1 MAAIT
6 EAAATR
12 GIAATCSAL
21 GMPRGTFYRRRRPKL
36 AKTRRASPRALTP
49 GERSH
54 VLAVMH
60 EPRLADLATP
70 QVYATL
76 LDEGQYLCSQ
86 RTMYRILQANSEVRE
101 RRDQLRHPQYSKPEL
116 LAVAPNQVRKSG

>member
-1 MAAIT
+1 MSAIA
-6 EAAATR
+6 ESAATR
-12 GIAATCSAL
+12 GIAATCTAL
-21 GMPRGTFYRRRRPKL
+21 GMPRGTFYRRIRPKL
-36 AKTRRASPRALTP
+36 AKARRPSPRALTP
-49 GERSH
+49 TERSH

-86 RTMYRILQANSEVRE
+86 RTIYRILKANAEVRE
-101 RRDQLRHPQYSKPEL
+101 RRDQL
-116 LAVAPNQVRKSG
+116 